1 MSIPQ
6 KADKWIVFVLAFAL
20 GVVELLRSVVP
31 GGFTAFEWAALPL
44 ICAVSLTICYVIW
57 SAACRL
63 IARLM
68 LIIPTAGNVRILAN
82 GSFLAIMLALI
93 LVPYFLPYRRTEV
106 FVVPA
111 KVRIQAPVSPRLDTH
126 ADRPAN

>member
-6 KADKWIVFVLAFAL
+6 KVDKWIVFVLAFAL

-31 GGFTAFEWAALPL
+31 GGFTAFEWVAMPL
-44 ICAVSLTICYVIW
+44 ISAVVFTTCYVIW

-63 IARLM
+63 IARLL
-68 LIIPTAGNVRILAN
+68 LIIPTTGNVRILAN
-82 GSFLAIMLALI
+82 GSFLVIILALI
-93 LVPYFLPYRRTEV
+93 FVPFFLPYRKTEV

-111 KVRIQAPVSPRLDTH
+111 KACIQAPVSPRLDTR
-126 ADRPAN
+126 ANRPAN